1 MAIVYHVAIFS
12 EFVPSIK
19 KLFSSREE
27 AYTYVWTYMERHF
40 PLASL
45 SKKLTKDQAKK
56 LLEDGF
62 HVATIDTEKCPRFRE
77 MFLDGGDGKKVAG
90 GHRRKADCAKEACTG
105 VSVGKASDAQPECGA
120 KDGSAVESEGAK
132 SAVVGRPDQGQV

>member
-1 MAIVYHVAIFS
+1 MTIVYHVAIFS
-12 EFVPSIK
+12 EFVPSVK
-19 KLFSSREE
+19 KLFSSRDE
-27 AYTYVWTYMERHF
+27 AYMFVWKYMERHF
-40 PLASL
+40 PLESL

-62 HVATIDTEKCPRFRE
+62 HVATIDTDKCPRFRE
-77 MFLDGGDGKKVAG
+77 MFLEGGNGKKMG
-90 GHRRKADCAKEACTG
+90 SGSGRKADCAKEASTG
-105 VSVGKASDAQPECGA
+105 ISVGKEGDEKSECGT